1 MEMMFGNNYLVKRE
15 KEHFFAVYDI
25 NCTPKKL
32 ITHKK
37 NWRQATKLAKLL
49 EQAFKDGFNDARDL
63 YDENPYR

>member
-1 MEMMFGNNYLVKRE
+1 MEMLFGNSYLVK
-15 KEHFFAVYDI
+15 KESDIFFAIYDL
-25 NCTPKKL
+25 NHTPKKL
-32 ITHKK
+32 ITHKN